1 VAPPLVLIVSTDD
14 DLHARAMRAA
24 LRRLGVASRLLDT
37 ARFPNDLALTLGVGG
52 DGADGP
58 ILKPRR
64 GPPLRLREVTSV
76 WWRRPQPFVLHDDL
90 HGEDRRIF
98 AFRECR
104 EALDGMWRSLRVRWV
119 NDPLRDE
126 AATHKPWQ
134 LTLAGRLGL
143 TVPRTCITSDP
154 ERARAFVAALRP
166 ERAIF
171 KSLQATPSDW
181 RTTRLVDPRHLR
193 RLDVVRFAPVVF
205 QEYVEPGVDVRVTV
219 VGRRLFATAIDPRGT
234 GHPADFRP
242 GYDRA
247 RVEPIT
253 LPRPLADRLRRLV
266 RALGLAYAAI
276 DLRRDRTGRYFFL
289 EVNPSGQW
297 LFLEERT
304 GQPITEAVAR
314 LLATGR

>member
-1 VAPPLVLIVSTDD
+1 LPPPPVLIVSTND
-14 DLHARAMRAA
+14 DLHARAVRSA
-24 LRRLGVASRLLDT
+24 LRRAGVPSRILDLS
-37 ARFPNDLALTLGVGG
+37 RFPGEMSVTLGA
-52 DGADGP
+52 GAEGDGP

-64 GPPLRLREVTSV
+64 GPPLRLDGVRAI
-76 WWRRPQPFVLHDDL
+76 WWRRPQPLVLHDDL
-90 HGEDRRIF
+90 KGEDRRIF

-104 EALDGMWRSLRVRWV
+104 EALDGMWQSLRVRWV
-119 NDPLRDE
+119 NDARRDGV
-126 AATHKPWQ
+126 ATHKPWQ

-154 ERARAFVAALRP
+154 ARARAFVASLRP
-166 ERAIF
+166 GRAVF

-193 RLDVVRFAPVVF
+193 RLDVVRFAPVIF

-253 LPRPLADRLRRLV
+253 LPRAIADRIRRLV
-266 RALGLAYAAI
+266 AALGLAYAAI
-276 DLRRDRTGRYFFL
+276 DLRRDRAGRYFFL